1 MSAARNLLTMLQS
14 LLMNNENPNS
24 GVSPQPISTMTKSSS
39 KQPIFLV
46 LLLTAVTLLAGGMA
60 VLFSIQ
66 SANIAD
72 ANKKIESLES
82 KFKELNDINNAAK
95 SNNLD
100 KVEKDKF
107 QAVFLTGGQVY
118 FGKITNITDT
128 QITLENIY
136 YLRTNSKVDSTN
148 VNNPPGDA
156 SLVKLGK
163 EIHGP
168 EDRMFIERK
177 ETVFWENLKPDGE
190 VTKAIVQ
197 YEQAN
202 PQ

>member
-1 MSAARNLLTMLQS
+1 
-14 LLMNNENPNS
+14 MNNENPNS
-24 GVSPQPISTMTKSSS
+24 NLGISPQPVSTAAKPPS
-39 KQPIFLV
+39 KQPLYLV
-46 LLLTAVTLLAGGMA
+46 LLLTAVALLAGGIA

-66 SANIAD
+66 SASMAE
-72 ANKKIESLES
+72 ANQKIESLEG
-82 KFKELNDINNAAK
+82 KFKELNDTNNAAK

-100 KVEKDKF
+100 KVEKDKY

-177 ETVFWENLKPDGE
+177 ETVFWENLRPDGE

-197 YEQAN
+197 YEQSN